1 VQVELTGNSIYEYIH
16 PADHDEMTSVLSSPQ
31 PLFQHGGHLQQHAF
45 EVERAFFLRMKCVL
59 AKRNAGLTTGGYK
72 VSGWPHASSVLSHVG
87 ILYKRQSRY
96 NGDED

>member
-72 VSGWPHASSVLSHVG
+72 VS
-87 ILYKRQSRY
+87 
-96 NGDED
+96 N

>member
-1 VQVELTGNSIYEYIH
+1 MSQSTQLCSQPCCVSQLVCLLQVELTGNSIYEYIH

-31 PLFQHGGHLQQHAF
+31 HLFQHGGPLQQHAF

-72 VSGWPHASSVLSHVG
+72 VSG
-87 ILYKRQSRY
+87 
-96 NGDED
+96 